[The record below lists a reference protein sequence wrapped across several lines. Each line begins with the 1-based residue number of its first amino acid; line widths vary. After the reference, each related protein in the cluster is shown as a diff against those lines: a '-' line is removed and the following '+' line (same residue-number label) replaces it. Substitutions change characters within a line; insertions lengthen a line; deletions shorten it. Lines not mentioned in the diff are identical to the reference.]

1 MKLLGH
7 RGARFEK
14 PENTMSGF
22 LYALEFGMD
31 GIECDV
37 RKTQDQQI
45 VIIHDETVDR
55 TSNGSGKVSDLSL
68 DELLQLDFGEGEKIQ
83 LLENVIPV
91 ICEKAILFIELKDDS
106 VEEVV
111 EIVSN
116 SEFKDKIVIKSFDHR
131 QLKKISELD
140 PTIELAALMVCT
152 PSDPELIAN
161 SCGASTLSINLSY
174 IDKELVDR
182 AHQSDILICGWNC
195 NDLEQMKNYKALKLD
210 WVGTDTPSLFQ

>member
-22 LYALEFGMD
+22 LHALECGMD

-37 RKTQDQQI
+37 RKTHDQQI

-83 LLENVIPV
+83 LLRDVIPV
-91 ICEKAILFIELKDDS
+91 VCKKAILFVELKDASELDVLKLVQES
-106 VEEVV
+106 EYK
-111 EIVSN
+111 N
-116 SEFKDKIVIKSFDHR
+116 SIVIKSFDHR
-131 QLKKISELD
+131 QLKYIHEFD
-140 PTIELAALMVCT
+140 RTIKLAALMVCT
-152 PSDPELIAN
+152 PADPKSMAE
-161 SCGASTLSINLSY
+161 SCGAGILSLNLDSL
-174 IDKELVDR
+174 DKNFVQM
-182 AHQSDILICGWNC
+182 AHDSEITVCGWNC
-195 NDLEQMKNYKALKLD
+195 NDLEVKSRLENIGLD
-210 WVGTDTPSLFQ
+210 WLGTDTPSLFS